1 MAHAGARGLPQ
12 RDAAPPARLRYGRRD
27 RPSAWP
33 GEAFGGAVDGVDVV
47 VAIVE
52 EVAHLLPG
60 GWGAAVLSAILS
72 QRLVERGEAFMG
84 LAIGAVQVEEG
95 AGERRRVGGGE
106 AQVRERRG
114 GVGEDGIGDGL
125 AHVGDKAFGVAGA
138 QLGDVEA
145 ELLRQAEDDG
155 GGDRAVVVL
164 HLVEIGQGDA
174 ELGREILLRQAD
186 AGAHLAQLGAGI
198 EFLGWH
204 GGLQSHPAE
213 LRRWF
218 AEPP

>member
-1 MAHAGARGLPQ
+1 MGDEIALGL
-12 RDAAPPARLRYGRRD
+12 A
-27 RPSAWP
+27 
-33 GEAFGGAVDGVDVV
+33 GEALGGAVDGVDVV

-60 GWGAAVLSAILS
+60 GLGAALRDPA
-72 QRLVERGEAFMG
+72 QRLVQRGEAFMG

-138 QLGDVEA
+138 ELGDVEA
-145 ELLRQAEDDG
+145 ELRARPRTTAVETGRLLFSIWLR
-155 GGDRAVVVL
+155 
-164 HLVEIGQGDA
+164 
-174 ELGREILLRQAD
+174 
-186 AGAHLAQLGAGI
+186 
-198 EFLGWH
+198 
-204 GGLQSHPAE
+204 
-213 LRRWF
+213 
-218 AEPP
+218 